1 MASLKLSLTSID
13 LLAILRELKSILI
26 STRIENVYNLD
37 DWGFLFRIH
46 TPQGNLDLLL
56 ELGKRLNITTFKYS
70 IPPTPSP
77 QAMSMRRLVSN
88 AIIKSIDQVDLDRIA
103 HITLERS
110 GRILNLYL
118 ELIGGGN
125 IIITDESG
133 KILYALHQ
141 KAMRDR
147 TIKTGV
153 IYRPPP
159 TRGESIFGEPKID
172 EIRSQKVSIIRSLT
186 KYYNLPPEF
195 VEESLVRSSI
205 DPNLPS
211 SEVSET
217 LLNTFLNT
225 ARSTIEEITSSPLK
239 PHIVVRDQNRI
250 SVQPVEFLSLPY
262 EKIPFDS
269 FNAAVDEYFAPLVSA
284 REGERQRKPKE
295 EEIEALEGVLSRQ
308 RASVKELEESRQ
320 RNREIGEL
328 IMSNLASI
336 QNLIDHV
343 VELRKKGTDWVEIE
357 RTAPIKVLSIDKTKG
372 ILTALINGREVLIDF
387 KCSATENANRYFSSS
402 KDATRKLAGL
412 IKAIEETEK
421 KIQEIKQGLLKL
433 TQPVT
438 LKSMKKEWYERFR
451 WTISSQGF
459 LIIGGKDAT
468 QNEILVKKHMEPKDI
483 FAHSDMPGGSV
494 VIVKSRGEEVPNGT
508 KEEAV
513 AFAVVYSR
521 AWRAGLGAADGYW
534 VMADQVT
541 KTPPAGEYLGK
552 GAFMIYGERNYVRN
566 VPLTIF
572 LGVQIKNESF
582 KVLVGNESFI
592 KKTCASYVKLVP
604 GDLSGSALIRKIKSL
619 LIQRADPILSQLI
632 NAIPDGEIAAQLPPG
647 GSMPA

>member
-1 MASLKLSLTSID
+1 
-13 LLAILRELKSILI
+13 
-26 STRIENVYNLD
+26 
-37 DWGFLFRIH
+37 
-46 TPQGNLDLLL
+46 
-56 ELGKRLNITTFKYS
+56 
-70 IPPTPSP
+70 
-77 QAMSMRRLVSN
+77 
-88 AIIKSIDQVDLDRIA
+88 
-103 HITLERS
+103 
-110 GRILNLYL
+110 
-118 ELIGGGN
+118 
-125 IIITDESG
+125 
-133 KILYALHQ
+133 
-141 KAMRDR
+141 
-147 TIKTGV
+147 
-153 IYRPPP
+153 
-159 TRGESIFGEPKID
+159 
-172 EIRSQKVSIIRSLT
+172 
-186 KYYNLPPEF
+186 
-195 VEESLVRSSI
+195 
-205 DPNLPS
+205 
-211 SEVSET
+211 
-217 LLNTFLNT
+217 
-225 ARSTIEEITSSPLK
+225 
-239 PHIVVRDQNRI
+239 
-250 SVQPVEFLSLPY
+250 
-262 EKIPFDS
+262 
-269 FNAAVDEYFAPLVSA
+269 
-284 REGERQRKPKE
+284 
-295 EEIEALEGVLSRQ
+295 
-308 RASVKELEESRQ
+308 
-320 RNREIGEL
+320 
-328 IMSNLASI
+328 
-336 QNLIDHV
+336 
-343 VELRKKGTDWVEIE
+343 
-357 RTAPIKVLSIDKTKG
+357 PIKVLSIDKTKG

-468 QNEILVKKHMEPKDI
+468 QNEILVKKHMEPKDV

-494 VIVKSRGEEVPNGT
+494 VIVKSRGEKVPNGT

-513 AFAVVYSR
+513 AFAIVYSR

-572 LGVQIKNESF
+572 LGVQIKNGSF

-604 GDLSGSALIRKIKSL
+604 GDLLGSALIRKIKSL
-619 LIQRADPILSQLI
+619 LIQRADPLLSQLI

-647 GSMPA
+647 GSTPA

>member
-1 MASLKLSLTSID
+1 M
-13 LLAILRELKSILI
+13 
-26 STRIENVYNLD
+26 
-37 DWGFLFRIH
+37 
-46 TPQGNLDLLL
+46 
-56 ELGKRLNITTFKYS
+56 GKRLNITTFKYS

-494 VIVKSRGEEVPNGT
+494 VIVKSKGEEVPNGT

>member
-46 TPQGNLDLLL
+46 IPQGNLDLLL

-77 QAMSMRRLVSN
+77 QAMSIRRLVSN

-239 PHIVVRDQNRI
+239 PHIVVRDQKRI
-250 SVQPVEFLSLPY
+250 SVQPVEFLSLQY

-468 QNEILVKKHMEPKDI
+468 QNEILVKKHMELKDV

-513 AFAVVYSR
+513 AFAIVYSR

-572 LGVQIKNESF
+572 LGVQIKNGSF

-619 LIQRADPILSQLI
+619 LIQRADPLLSQLI

-647 GSMPA
+647 GSTPA

>member
-269 FNAAVDEYFAPLVSA
+269 FNAAVDEYFEPLVSA

-619 LIQRADPILSQLI
+619 LIQRADPLLSQLI

>member
-269 FNAAVDEYFAPLVSA
+269 FNAAVDEYFEPLVSA

-343 VELRKKGTDWVEIE
+343 VDLRKKGTDWVEIE

-468 QNEILVKKHMEPKDI
+468 QNEIIVKKHMEPKDI

-494 VIVKSRGEEVPNGT
+494 VIVKSKGEEVPNGT

>member
-343 VELRKKGTDWVEIE
+343 VDLRKKGTDWVEIE

-494 VIVKSRGEEVPNGT
+494 VIVKSKGEEVPNGT

>member
-269 FNAAVDEYFAPLVSA
+269 FNAAVDEYFEPLVSA

-343 VELRKKGTDWVEIE
+343 VDLRKKGTDWVEIE

-494 VIVKSRGEEVPNGT
+494 VIVKSKGEEVPNGT

>member
-88 AIIKSIDQVDLDRIA
+88 AVIKSIDQVDLDRIA

-269 FNAAVDEYFAPLVSA
+269 FNAAVDEYFEPLVSA

-343 VELRKKGTDWVEIE
+343 VDLRKKGTDWVEIE

-513 AFAVVYSR
+513 AFAIVYSR